1 MKTFEEL
8 SNSFADAVENAA
20 QSVVG
25 VAARRKF
32 PATGI
37 VWDADG
43 HIVTAN
49 HVVRHDENITIILPN
64 GETAEA
70 TLVGRAPMA
79 DIAVLKTDAEG
90 LVPAKWVAEDAVR
103 VGQLVLAVG
112 RPGEHVQ
119 ATLGALSGIGQ
130 VMTGPPRHR
139 GHRKGKGGP
148 WGRGRR
154 GHKRH
159 GGPRGT
165 QNVLITDVTMYPGF
179 SGGPLI
185 AGDGSVYG
193 LNTSG
198 LGRGASTTV
207 PVSTLQKVTTQLI
220 EHGKIE
226 TGWLGI
232 GLQPVKLPEALQT
245 ELEQETGIL
254 IVSVEE
260 GSPAQQAGIYM
271 GDTLVGAAGSAV
283 TNPDDLFMVLTDD
296 VIGKEIALQIVRGG
310 EVMTVMATVGTK
322 PE

>member
-1 MKTFEEL
+1 MTTFEEL
-8 SNSFADAVENAA
+8 SNSFADAVESAA

-37 VWDADG
+37 VWDDAG

-49 HVVRHDENITIILPN
+49 HVVHDDENITIILPN

-70 TLVGRAPMA
+70 SLVGRAPMA
-79 DIAVLKTDAEG
+79 DIAVLKTEAEG
-90 LVPAKWVAEDAVR
+90 LTPAKWVADDAVR
-103 VGQLVLAVG
+103 VGQLVLAIG
-112 RPGEHVQ
+112 RPGENVQ
-119 ATLGALSGIGQ
+119 ATLGALSGMGQ
-130 VMTGPPRHR
+130 VMTGGRKHR
-139 GHRKGKGGP
+139 GRGK
-148 WGRGRR
+148 GRGRHHGR
-154 GHKRH
+154 GHHRH
-159 GGPRGT
+159 GGQRST

-198 LGRGASTTV
+198 LGRGASTTI
-207 PVSTLQKVTTQLI
+207 PVSTLQKVTAQLI

-232 GLQPVKLPEALQT
+232 GLQPVKLPDALQT
-245 ELEQETGIL
+245 ELEQDTGIL

-260 GSPAQQAGIYM
+260 GSPAQTAGIFM
-271 GDTLVGAAGSAV
+271 GDTLVGAGGASI

-296 VIGKEIALQIVRGG
+296 VIGKDIELQIIRGG
-310 EVMTVMATVGTK
+310 DVMTVNATVGTK